1 MLISCVYNSI
11 MAPNGQIPKS
21 QESKGK
27 TRTIFLPFY
36 YFYLMMTM
44 RLKLWNENGIKY
56 HGLLYHLF
64 NWISHQ
70 KLKNR

>member
-27 TRTIFLPFY
+27 TNYISSFSLFL
-36 YFYLMMTM
+36 LNDD
-44 RLKLWNENGIKY
+44 NET
-56 HGLLYHLF
+56 
-64 NWISHQ
+64 
-70 KLKNR
+70 